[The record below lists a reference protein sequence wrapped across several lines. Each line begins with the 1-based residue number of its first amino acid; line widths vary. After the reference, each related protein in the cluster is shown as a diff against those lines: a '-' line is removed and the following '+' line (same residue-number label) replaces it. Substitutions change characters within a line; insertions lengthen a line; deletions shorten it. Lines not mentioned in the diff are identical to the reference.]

1 MCRLV
6 RDLVGLVAARGAS
19 TTCAIGTHTVRSW
32 TSGGARVRATVRT
45 AIALTGEERRQL
57 AGRIERALG
66 KRAMLAETVDT
77 SLLGGFVAQVG
88 SLILDGSLDGQ
99 LQRMR
104 ERLARG

>member
-1 MCRLV
+1 MPLV
-6 RDLVGLVAARGAS
+6 RIWSDCRGPGRIDHLRDQDAYRALVDERGRIRA
-19 TTCAIGTHTVRSW
+19 TCAPSP
-32 TSGGARVRATVRT
+32 SPA
-45 AIALTGEERRQL
+45 ERRQL